1 MVSEYETADIALRV
15 LVWAMILLMYWECKG
30 KV

>member
-1 MVSEYETADIALRV
+1 MMEYEMSDIVLRV
-15 LVWAMILLMYWECKG
+15 LVWGMLLLMYWECRG

>member
-1 MVSEYETADIALRV
+1 MSEYETAEVAGRV
-15 LVWAMILLMYWECKG
+15 LVWTMILLMYYECKG